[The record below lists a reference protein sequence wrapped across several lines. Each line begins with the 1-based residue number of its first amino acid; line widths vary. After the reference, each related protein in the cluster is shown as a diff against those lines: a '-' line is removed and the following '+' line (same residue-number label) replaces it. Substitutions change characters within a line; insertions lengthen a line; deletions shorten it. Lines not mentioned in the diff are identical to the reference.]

1 MSRSTYVHGAN
12 RDAFSLP
19 AMLGGE
25 PEKHP
30 DVLSLR
36 WLGTANFEINAGGR
50 VVLLDCFY
58 DRGPRMR
65 PIGFTARE
73 VTRAEEIF
81 IGHPHYDHIAD
92 AAPVAVQ
99 TGATVIGHP
108 LASDEVIRMGLDPN
122 QTRGYRGLGE
132 GDVVEFGEYRVRI
145 LHGFH
150 LMADEDQPPPAP
162 NIQVLRE
169 ARQQWESDLGPL
181 SPEEQ
186 AEYERVFSRGS
197 MAKAVLEE
205 ATMCIVFEFGDFK
218 LVYRDSAGPI
228 SQEEA
233 DYFGSI
239 GGVDAAIVGFI
250 GRPLMRRQLDERTLP
265 MVDLYRPKVLIAA
278 HHDDL
283 YPMFLDMATEP
294 LKMAVSHL
302 LPTTTTVAP
311 VYLEPVRIHM
321 PTGTVLGPNQE
332 V

>member
-1 MSRSTYVHGAN
+1 MARSTYAQGAN

-19 AMLGGE
+19 AMLGGQAE
-25 PEKHP
+25 RNP
-30 DVLSLR
+30 DILALR
-36 WLGTANFEINAGGR
+36 WLGTANFEINVGGR

-65 PIGFTARE
+65 SIGFAAMD

-92 AAPVAVQ
+92 AAPVAAQ
-99 TGATVIGHP
+99 TGAVVIGHP
-108 LASDEVIRMGLDPN
+108 LASDEVIRMGLDAE

-132 GDVVEFGEYRVRI
+132 GDVVGFGEYRVRI

-150 LMADEDQPPPAP
+150 LLADEDLPPPGP
-162 NIQVLRE
+162 GIQALRQ
-169 ARQQWESDLGPL
+169 ARELWESDLGPL
-181 SPEEQ
+181 SADEQ
-186 AEYERVFSRGS
+186 AEYDRIFARGS
-197 MAKAVLEE
+197 MDKAVLED
-205 ATMCIVFEFGDFK
+205 ATMCMVFEFGDFK

-228 SQEEA
+228 SAEEA
-233 DYFGSI
+233 AYFGGI
-239 GGVDAAIVGFI
+239 DGVDAAIVGFI

-265 MVDLYRPKVLIAA
+265 LVDLYRPKVLVAA

-283 YPMFLDMATEP
+283 YPTFLDMATEP

-321 PTGTVLGPNQE
+321 PTGMVLGPNQE
-332 V
+332 L